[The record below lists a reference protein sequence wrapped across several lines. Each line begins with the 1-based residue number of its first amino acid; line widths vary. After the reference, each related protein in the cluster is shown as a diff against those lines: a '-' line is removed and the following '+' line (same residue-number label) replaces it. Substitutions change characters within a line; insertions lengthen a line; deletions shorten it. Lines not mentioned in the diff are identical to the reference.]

1 MEQMDKME
9 WFLYIVFINNIKD
22 NELLI
27 TIQMNIQSFFSYP
40 NEDFIDYLSKML
52 NTVQSNKKYLLNTH
66 NNKLNVL
73 EKYIYDIIKFH
84 IPNTENGFI
93 EFYLNTETNNIHI
106 ECDKKELYDTKA
118 YTYPEFSCLTYFSD
132 NSSPT
137 IFTNYDVESYKY
149 KTFDEN
155 NEFYICF
162 PEKYKQIIFDP
173 KKYYGTISFNNELS
187 NILIISYYN
196 TEPLHKNYYEHN
208 TRILFGKR
216 IINSDISELKK
227 QSNNIILDNSILNS
241 TFFENALY
249 KNKYESNDKLSEYFN
264 KIELYA
270 NKEKPFELKNTEKQC
285 DYNITIENNSLKQV
299 LYFNNMKEK
308 YGSFIDDI
316 YEINIHNN
324 LSITNRFYKKS
335 VLPNILND
343 DICEW
348 VISECME
355 NNDLKRNKTNQ
366 INLNNIQSVKSFFV
380 IFFKRLFFKVKNMFS
395 SCDGYEVKD
404 FIFVKQD
411 STNTFDLKENYDL
424 SLCILLNDTQNVQG
438 GGFTF
443 ENDNKTF
450 LLEKGD
456 MLLYHNKNKIN
467 SIGIEK
473 GELFMIYIT
482 IKFLL

>member
-1 MEQMDKME
+1 
-9 WFLYIVFINNIKD
+9 
-22 NELLI
+22 
-27 TIQMNIQSFFSYP
+27 
-40 NEDFIDYLSKML
+40 
-52 NTVQSNKKYLLNTH
+52 
-66 NNKLNVL
+66 
-73 EKYIYDIIKFH
+73 
-84 IPNTENGFI
+84 
-93 EFYLNTETNNIHI
+93 
-106 ECDKKELYDTKA
+106 
-118 YTYPEFSCLTYFSD
+118 
-132 NSSPT
+132 
-137 IFTNYDVESYKY
+137 
-149 KTFDEN
+149 
-155 NEFYICF
+155 
-162 PEKYKQIIFDP
+162 
-173 KKYYGTISFNNELS
+173 
-187 NILIISYYN
+187 
-196 TEPLHKNYYEHN
+196 
-208 TRILFGKR
+208 
-216 IINSDISELKK
+216 
-227 QSNNIILDNSILNS
+227 
-241 TFFENALY
+241 
-249 KNKYESNDKLSEYFN
+249 
-264 KIELYA
+264 
-270 NKEKPFELKNTEKQC
+270 
-285 DYNITIENNSLKQV
+285 
-299 LYFNNMKEK
+299 MKEK

-380 IFFKRLFFKVKNMFS
+380 IFFKILFFKVKNMFS